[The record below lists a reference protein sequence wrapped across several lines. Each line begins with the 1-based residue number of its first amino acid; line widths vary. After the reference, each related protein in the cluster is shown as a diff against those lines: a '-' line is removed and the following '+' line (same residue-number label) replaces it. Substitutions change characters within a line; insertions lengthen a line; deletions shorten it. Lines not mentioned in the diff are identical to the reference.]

1 MAQSTPA
8 KQAWTSQSNQ
18 RISSTLPRQ
27 NFITDDTK
35 MSFPNDSAIEEEP
48 SSGLVSKRFDIDL
61 IYRFDIKLFLEIMGR
76 RFVVGKSLR

>member
-1 MAQSTPA
+1 MLNFRRPKQFLVDERSPGRPILAQSTPA

-27 NFITDDTK
+27 NFITEESK

-48 SSGLVSKRFDIDL
+48 SSGLVSNEF
-61 IYRFDIKLFLEIMGR
+61 LFPI
-76 RFVVGKSLR
+76 S